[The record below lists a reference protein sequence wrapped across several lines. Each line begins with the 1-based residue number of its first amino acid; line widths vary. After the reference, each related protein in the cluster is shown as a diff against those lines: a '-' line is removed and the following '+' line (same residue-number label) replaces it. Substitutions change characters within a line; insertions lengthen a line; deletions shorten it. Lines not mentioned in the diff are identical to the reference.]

1 MKYTFLFITGLVLAS
16 CSSEK
21 PEEIKTKKD
30 PVVQDVGP
38 KYSYKVYLLPE
49 VGWCYQVF
57 RGTKMII
64 NQKHIPAVQ
73 GVLGF
78 ETKEQAELAVQFIMI
93 QIRAGNE
100 QPAVTPHELDSIG
113 AITLDPEPILDP
125 EPSVEHT
132 PSAPSQPEIEEN

>member
-1 MKYTFLFITGLVLAS
+1 MKYTFLLIVSFALAT
-16 CSSEK
+16 CSSDK
-21 PEEIKTKKD
+21 PEEIETNKET
-30 PVVQDVGP
+30 VIENTGP
-38 KYSYKVYLLPE
+38 KYSYKVYNLPD

-73 GVLGF
+73 GVSGF
-78 ETKEQAELAVQFIMI
+78 ETEEQATLAVEFIMV

-113 AITLDPEPILDP
+113 AITLDPEPSPDP
-125 EPSVEHT
+125 IPDVEHDR
-132 PSAPSQPEIEEN
+132 SAPEKPTY